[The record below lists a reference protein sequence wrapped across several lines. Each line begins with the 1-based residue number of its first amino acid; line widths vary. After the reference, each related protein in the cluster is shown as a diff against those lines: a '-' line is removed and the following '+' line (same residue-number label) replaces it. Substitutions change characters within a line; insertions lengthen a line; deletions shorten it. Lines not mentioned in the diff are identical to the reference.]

1 MVITKIFLSYVLLI
15 VLTILV
21 GVFIRMSD
29 IEPPERFNIFLGILI
44 LLFPSLLAANV
55 LYFIWV

>member
-1 MVITKIFLSYVLLI
+1 MITKILLSYVLLI
-15 VLTILV
+15 VLTIFV

-29 IEPPERFNIFLGILI
+29 IEIPEWLKIFLGLLI
-44 LLFPSLLAANV
+44 FLFPFLLSANV

>member
-1 MVITKIFLSYVLLI
+1 MITKILLSYVLLI

-29 IEPPERFNIFLGILI
+29 AELPEWFEIFLGLLI
-44 LLFPSLLAANV
+44 FLFPFLLAANV